1 MEGARQVDTG
11 ILVHR
16 FLPRVWTAVFPVVPA
31 ARNLDD
37 FHLILR
43 SKSNRVTRWFLL
55 SRMPVVACLVSVLAG
70 PLDHLL
76 QRMQYL
82 DEAGGILITLCT
94 AAASPIS
101 EAQRAFAK
109 MLQSPMDTAAE
120 ILFRHFGYDGATIQE
135 LAQAVRGGIL
145 RLSGLLW
152 WLLGMPYTWF
162 PYKLVCLVVDDVTES
177 IKAAVSAELFKVKP
191 CCLDCSFSLKAR
203 LGQSGVGVIR

>member
-1 MEGARQVDTG
+1 
-11 ILVHR
+11 
-16 FLPRVWTAVFPVVPA
+16 
-31 ARNLDD
+31 
-37 FHLILR
+37 
-43 SKSNRVTRWFLL
+43 
-55 SRMPVVACLVSVLAG
+55 
-70 PLDHLL
+70 
-76 QRMQYL
+76 MQCL
-82 DEAGGILITLCT
+82 DEAGGILITLRT

-120 ILFRHFGYDGATIQE
+120 ILFRHFGYDGDTIQE

-152 WLLGMPYTWF
+152 WLLEMPYTWF

-203 LGQSGVGVIR
+203 LGQPGVGVIR